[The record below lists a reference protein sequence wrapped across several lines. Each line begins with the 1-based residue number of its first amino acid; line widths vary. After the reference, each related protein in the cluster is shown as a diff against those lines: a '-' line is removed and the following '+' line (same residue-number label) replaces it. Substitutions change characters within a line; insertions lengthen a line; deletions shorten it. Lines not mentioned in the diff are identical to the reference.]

1 MNDIQYDISDLEQV
15 SACCGADIILHDLC
29 DDCHEHCENIY
40 ETEDG
45 IFVDEDGIEY

>member
-1 MNDIQYDISDLEQV
+1 MNEIQYDISDLEPV

-45 IFVDEDGIEY
+45 IFVDEDGFEY